1 MLLLRA
7 TIVAG
12 LAVLLAACGSG
23 EPTADINRIDQVGS
37 SFGPE
42 FKVTNVPSSGIDPKL
57 LAPQK
62 LPAGIAFTPPD
73 CAEFAEGQLMP
84 EGLKG
89 NMAATFAEGEG
100 NRFIAMAVETSEP
113 VPSADPGENCKKV
126 EFAGGQ
132 FRGLAETVD
141 VPQIEGVTTRGTHRV
156 LQTIV
161 DRQPRTGELY
171 NYVASF
177 DDYLVIVTANPLVV
191 PGKPVAPVNTQ
202 RARDLLTAAVAA
214 VRG

>member
-7 TIVAG
+7 TAVAG
-12 LAVLLAACGSG
+12 CAVLIAACGTE
-23 EPTADINRIDQVGS
+23 EPTGDINRIDQLTS
-37 SFGPE
+37 NFGPE
-42 FKVTNVPSSGIDPKL
+42 FKVTSVPSSGIDPKL

-62 LPAGIAFTPPD
+62 LPAGITFTPAD
-73 CAEFAEGQLMP
+73 CAKFAEGQVLP
-84 EGLKG
+84 DGLKG
-89 NMAATFAEGEG
+89 NMAATFAEGQG

-113 VPSADPGENCKKV
+113 VPAADPGENCKKV

-132 FRGLAETVD
+132 FRGLAEAVEA
-141 VPQIEGVTTRGTHRV
+141 PQIDGVTTRGTHRV

-161 DRQPRTGELY
+161 DKQPRTGELY

-177 DDYLVIVTANPLVV
+177 GDYLVIVTANPLVV
-191 PGKPVAPVNTQ
+191 PNQPVAPVDTQ